1 MDICDLF
8 LGFDAARQA
17 DVHRMLMNFRE
28 QKDIAKEGKVGMDDL
43 FKKYRDDM
51 KEYTDYKFG
60 EIVKN
65 GDIMCYKVDK
75 NGIVT
80 VYMNYL
86 DRRTKK

>member
-1 MDICDLF
+1 MDIFDLF

-17 DVHRMLMNFRE
+17 DVHRRLMNIRD
-28 QKDIAKEGKVGMDDL
+28 QGDIGKEENVAMDNL
-43 FKKYRDDM
+43 FKKYREDM

-60 EIVKN
+60 QIVKN
-65 GDIMCYKVDK
+65 GDIMCYKVNK

-86 DRRTKK
+86 DRRTNK